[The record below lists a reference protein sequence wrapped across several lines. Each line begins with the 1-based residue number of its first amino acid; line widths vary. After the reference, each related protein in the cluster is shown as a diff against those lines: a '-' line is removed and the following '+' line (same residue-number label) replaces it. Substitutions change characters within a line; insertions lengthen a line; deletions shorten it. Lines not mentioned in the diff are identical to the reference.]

1 MEQKN
6 PTFRLRTNALILFA
20 LFYAAAA
27 ITALL
32 GLLDFDLWAFKDMLL
47 AMEIVT
53 PSVVQG
59 SYVFFGVIALVM
71 VLWPGVLAVCI
82 AMALFKRSG
91 FSLLSGI
98 VDVCAKAVK
107 ILRYVFKRTTNSRN
121 VKFEYPTSSFA
132 KKVKEEVLSGRV
144 FHESLGVIML
154 DR

>member
-107 ILRYVFKRTTNSRN
+107 ILRYVFIGYFVFRVIRYTIVHERGFGCLPADGN
-121 VKFEYPTSSFA
+121 VP
-132 KKVKEEVLSGRV
+132 V
-144 FHESLGVIML
+144 
-154 DR
+154 